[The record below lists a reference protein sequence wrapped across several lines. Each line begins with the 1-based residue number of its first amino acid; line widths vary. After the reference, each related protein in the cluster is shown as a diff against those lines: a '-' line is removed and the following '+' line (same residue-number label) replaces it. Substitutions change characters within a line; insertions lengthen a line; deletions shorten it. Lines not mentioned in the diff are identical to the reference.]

1 MSLQWFDCPI
11 YGGIFDLEHKQRTLL
26 ELEDLAAE
34 PDFWSN
40 TQQAQK
46 ASQRISSLRAE
57 IQYYQDVESELED
70 LKVLLELAIEEN
82 DANLSQEIVDG
93 LDQLAQKLD
102 KMELS
107 VLLDGKHD
115 TSNAIINIRPGAGG
129 TESQDW
135 AAMLMRMYLRWCEEK
150 NYDTGQS
157 QDTHKNKTKQNAQ
170 NKPKLEQHRS

>member
-57 IQYYQDVESELED
+57 IQYYPDVESELED
-70 LKVLLELAIEEN
+70 LKVLLELAMEEN
-82 DANLSQEIVDG
+82 DSNLSQ
-93 LDQLAQKLD
+93 
-102 KMELS
+102 
-107 VLLDGKHD
+107 
-115 TSNAIINIRPGAGG
+115 
-129 TESQDW
+129 
-135 AAMLMRMYLRWCEEK
+135 
-150 NYDTGQS
+150 
-157 QDTHKNKTKQNAQ
+157 
-170 NKPKLEQHRS
+170 